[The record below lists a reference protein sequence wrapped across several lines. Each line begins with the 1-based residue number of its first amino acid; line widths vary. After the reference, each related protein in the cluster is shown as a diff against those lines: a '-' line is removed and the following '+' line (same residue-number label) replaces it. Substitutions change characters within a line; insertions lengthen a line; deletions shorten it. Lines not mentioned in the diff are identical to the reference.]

1 MVRVL
6 FGRGAFGEH
15 AVAATAAALV
25 AYGVGLPAFAC
36 VRPLYSAYFALAD
49 TRTPAIT
56 AVLCLVVYVATGWAL
71 MGSMAH
77 VGLALAT
84 SVSSWVNVAVLGVIL
99 RKKLGGSWFRP
110 GRTTAIGTL
119 LSCGVG
125 AGAYATSG
133 RPYLSLAA
141 IVLWA
146 VAYMGVA
153 SLFRVEEARMLTDFV
168 RRRLRRGKT
177 A

>member
-1 MVRVL
+1 ML
-6 FGRGAFGEH
+6 FR
-15 AVAATAAALV
+15 
-25 AYGVGLPAFAC
+25 
-36 VRPLYSAYFALAD
+36 S
-49 TRTPAIT
+49 
-56 AVLCLVVYVATGWAL
+56 
-71 MGSMAH
+71 H

-110 GRTTAIGTL
+110 GRTTVIGTI

-133 RPYLSLAA
+133 RPYLSLAG

-146 VAYMGVA
+146 VAYMGAA
-153 SLFRVEEARMLTDFV
+153 SLFRVEEARLLTDFV